1 MSGLFASL
9 LNEFAR
15 AVEDTRHKLVEDG
28 WFGRQV
34 TGDAPPPAETL
45 GWDRLTI
52 SFDEQWAPSE
62 RNANMDAG
70 HDIDSHSI
78 DR

>member
-1 MSGLFASL
+1 MSSLFE
-9 LNEFAR
+9 EFAR
-15 AVEDTRHKLVEDG
+15 AVEDIRHKLVEEG

-45 GWDRLTI
+45 GWDMPPA
-52 SFDEQWAPSE
+52 SFDEQWAPAE
-62 RNANMDAG
+62 RNTGLDAA
-70 HDIDSHSI
+70 HDTDSHGI